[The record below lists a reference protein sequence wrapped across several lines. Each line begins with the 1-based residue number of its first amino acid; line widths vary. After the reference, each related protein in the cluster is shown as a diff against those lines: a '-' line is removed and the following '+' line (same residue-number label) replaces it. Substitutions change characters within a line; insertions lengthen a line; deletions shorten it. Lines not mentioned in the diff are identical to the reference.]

1 MTLPLEIPPGN
12 YSLEKIKKNRKL
24 TLTGTSVR
32 LGNGGNITVVVL
44 SGTYH

>member
-12 YSLEKIKKNRKL
+12 YSLEKIRKISKL

-32 LGNGGNITVVVL
+32 LGSGGNITMAVL
-44 SGTYH
+44 SGTHH